1 MNENELMINVVKEEI
16 KKFEKQGFV
25 LEVAHNEEKSEIV
38 AEFKYND
45 FKHKSLITMIAA
57 SVVINPM
64 VVILL
69 CETLKNMACKIN
81 NQLKLGFD
89 DPLKFRIVIRNSK
102 NGNKILFSTY
112 GDDDP
117 HSLKL
122 ENLFPIEVE
131 EKDNENF

>member
-1 MNENELMINVVKEEI
+1 
-16 KKFEKQGFV
+16 
-25 LEVAHNEEKSEIV
+25 
-38 AEFKYND
+38 
-45 FKHKSLITMIAA
+45 MIAT

-89 DPLKFRIVIRNSK
+89 NPLKFRIVIRNSK